1 MSKSTKSASAAN
13 AGTITIGDFTV
24 NRLGFGAMR
33 ITGDGIWGEPK
44 DRAEA
49 KRVLERL
56 MGLDVTFIDTA
67 DSYGPE
73 VSERLIAETLAPY
86 RKELVIA
93 TKGGYVRTGPNQWK
107 PNGKPDHLRAA
118 LEGSLK
124 RLKLDRID
132 VYQLHNAADPTV
144 PLADSLGELAIMQSE
159 GKIRHIGVSN
169 FSVAQLEQARNLV
182 TVVSVQN
189 RYNLGDRASE
199 AVLRE
204 CEKFAIPFI
213 PWAPL
218 GKANS
223 SATSALENVARR
235 HGATAGQIAI
245 AALLAHSTSML
256 PIPGTSKVKHLE
268 ENVEAAGIEL
278 SEQDRKELGLSSE

>member
-1 MSKSTKSASAAN
+1 MTTPRKAPSAAN
-13 AGTITIGDFTV
+13 AGTVGFGDLTV

-44 DRAEA
+44 DREEA
-49 KRVLERL
+49 KRVLRRL
-56 MGLDVTFIDTA
+56 LELDVNLIDTA

-73 VSERLIAETLAPY
+73 VSERLIGETLAPY
-86 RKELVIA
+86 KAGLVIA

-107 PNGKPDHLRAA
+107 PNGKPEHLRSA

-124 RLKLDRID
+124 RLKLERID

-144 PLADSLGELAIMQSE
+144 PLADSIGELAIMQSE

-169 FSVAQLEQARNLV
+169 FSVAQLTEARSLV
-182 TVVSVQN
+182 KVVSVQN

-199 AVLRE
+199 AVLKE
-204 CEKFAIPFI
+204 CEKLGIPFI

-218 GKANS
+218 GKSNS
-223 SATSALENVARR
+223 DATSALENVARR
-235 HGATAGQIAI
+235 HDVTTGQIAI
-245 AALLAHSTSML
+245 ASLLAHSPVML

-268 ENVEAAGIEL
+268 ENIAAAGIEL
-278 SEQDRKELGLSSE
+278 TEQDRKELSLTS